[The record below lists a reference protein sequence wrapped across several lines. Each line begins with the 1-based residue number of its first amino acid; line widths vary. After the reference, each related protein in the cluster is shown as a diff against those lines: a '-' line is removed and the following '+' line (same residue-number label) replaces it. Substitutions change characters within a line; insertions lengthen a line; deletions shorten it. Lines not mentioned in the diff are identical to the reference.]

1 MATRNINLT
10 DALDRFVAEQVASG
24 EFQNASEV
32 VRAGIRLLKAAEER
46 RVQKLELLRQ
56 AVQEGWDS
64 FDRGDSIVVE
74 DIDAFF
80 DHMMDEID
88 AEVAAEEKAAT
99 RSAAE

>member
-10 DALDRFVAEQVASG
+10 DALDRFVAEQVESG
-24 EFQNASEV
+24 QFQNASEV
-32 VRAGIRLLKAAEER
+32 VRAGLRLLHAEEQR
-46 RVQKLELLRQ
+46 RAQKLELLRQ

-64 FDRGDSIVVE
+64 FDRGEGIVVE

-80 DHMMDEID
+80 DQMMDEID
-88 AEVAAEEKAAT
+88 AEVTAEEEAAT